1 MFALNEELA
10 QWEAELPSLHGLAR
24 LQRLGALSWHLRQR
38 DPAMAQAMAREAAPL
53 LASLAPQQRAT
64 WSARFKLVDAE
75 ASWLAGALDQARAE
89 AEAALALFGEQGH
102 DYDYDHDNAAGRAD
116 SHWLLA
122 WIGQDR
128 GDSEA
133 SDAELAQAA
142 VYARAAGDAARI
154 DIIDAAA
161 ALITVLGNL
170 QTAYARWGQRFD
182 AELGGVAPAAAGW
195 ISDYFCTCAFQ
206 RSDYG
211 RAIGHLMLSYE
222 TALAHGQIRRAII
235 VATNIG
241 NGFTSLNAHDA
252 ALDWM
257 QKGLDLARPTGWPMT
272 IGMCLMQTAET
283 LRQLGQRE
291 AAQGLLREALQTL
304 APLRGSRAYALALE
318 YQGDLALDLGNYSAA
333 LDSFTRLEERGHAL
347 NQSDFQSSAR
357 RGQAH
362 ALSHLDRPDEALCV
376 AEAALALARENGD
389 AYNQIAAL
397 NVLAAIH
404 ARHALPAPAPLDAP
418 TAVLHYLE
426 AALRLAAT
434 IDGYSVPVA
443 LLDAAAREYAAHG
456 DHVQAYAIAL
466 QASAARDQT
475 YSQQASNRAIAMQV
489 QHQTERAQT
498 EGEHHRQL
506 AAAEAQRAE
515 VLQQTSATLE
525 HLSAI
530 GQEITAH
537 LDAAAVFRALD
548 RHVHGLLDATH
559 FSVFLLEPGDEWL
572 ACAFGVEAGKP
583 VPPVRMPLSDPNA
596 NSARCVRERREILVE
611 LGEADVT
618 PNLIP
623 GTLPTLSLIFAPLR
637 VGERVLGAMTV
648 QSLLAHAYGERE
660 RLIFRTLCA
669 YGAIALDNASAYRQV
684 AATLK
689 TLSATQEQLLEKNL
703 ELEQAY
709 KALEEVS
716 LTDQLTGLRNRRF
729 FLQNV
734 DADVALSLRGYDAGQ
749 HRELTECDLMAP
761 NDLVFFM
768 VDLDHFK
775 EVNDRYGH
783 AAGDSILVQMQER
796 LREVFRESDYVI
808 RWGGEEFLVLARATH
823 RDEAHAVAER
833 MRRAVADREFV
844 LPDGVLL
851 DKTCSI
857 GFASFPFLPQ
867 QPRLLSWS
875 QVVELAD
882 QGLYVA
888 KRSGRNAWAA
898 LYSTAATR
906 PDGIFPRLMQQLD
919 QAVEDGEVRLV
930 SNLTGPLELGGE
942 RRRVGLSSDLE
953 T

>member
-38 DPAMAQAMAREAAPL
+38 DPAMAQAVAREAAPL

-170 QTAYARWGQRFD
+170 QTAYARWGQRFTG
-182 AELGGVAPAAAGW
+182 ELDRLHPAVAGW
-195 ISDYFCTCAFQ
+195 IGDYFGTSAFQ
-206 RSDYG
+206 ASEFG
-211 RAIGHLMLSYE
+211 RAIRHLMLTYE
-222 TALAHGQIRRAII
+222 AAIATGQRRRAII

-241 NGFTSLNAHDA
+241 NAFTSLNAHDA
-252 ALDWM
+252 ALEWM
-257 QKGLDLARPTGWPMT
+257 QRGLDLARPTGWPMSV
-272 IGMCLMQTAET
+272 GPALMQAAET

-434 IDGYSVPVA
+434 IDGYSVPVP

-456 DHVQAYAIAL
+456 DHAQAYAVAL
-466 QASAARDQT
+466 RAGAARDQT
-475 YSQQASNRAIAMQV
+475 YSQQAANRAIAMQV

-515 VLQQTSATLE
+515 VLQQTSATLA

-537 LDAAAVFRALD
+537 LDAAAAAPVGRRSLSQLGALRARAARDFAGAVGQRMPSQPDPRHAADPDAAVRAAAD
-548 RHVHGLLDATH
+548 RRARARRDDSAVAAAERLRRARTADLPHLVRLRRDRARQRQRLPPGGRHAQD
-559 FSVFLLEPGDEWL
+559 LERDPGP
-572 ACAFGVEAGKP
+572 AAGKKP
-583 VPPVRMPLSDPNA
+583 RAGAGLQ
-596 NSARCVRERREILVE
+596 SARRSQPDRPADRPAQPPLFPAARRRRHRNE
-611 LGEADVT
+611 L
-618 PNLIP
+618 
-623 GTLPTLSLIFAPLR
+623 APLR
-637 VGERVLGAMTV
+637 R
-648 QSLLAHAYGERE
+648 
-660 RLIFRTLCA
+660 
-669 YGAIALDNASAYRQV
+669 
-684 AATLK
+684 AAP
-689 TLSATQEQLLEKNL
+689 
-703 ELEQAY
+703 
-709 KALEEVS
+709 
-716 LTDQLTGLRNRRF
+716 RR
-729 FLQNV
+729 
-734 DADVALSLRGYDAGQ
+734 RRQ
-749 HRELTECDLMAP
+749 HR
-761 NDLVFFM
+761 
-768 VDLDHFK
+768 H
-775 EVNDRYGH
+775 
-783 AAGDSILVQMQER
+783 
-796 LREVFRESDYVI
+796 
-808 RWGGEEFLVLARATH
+808 
-823 RDEAHAVAER
+823 
-833 MRRAVADREFV
+833 
-844 LPDGVLL
+844 
-851 DKTCSI
+851 
-857 GFASFPFLPQ
+857 
-867 QPRLLSWS
+867 
-875 QVVELAD
+875 
-882 QGLYVA
+882 
-888 KRSGRNAWAA
+888 
-898 LYSTAATR
+898 
-906 PDGIFPRLMQQLD
+906 
-919 QAVEDGEVRLV
+919 
-930 SNLTGPLELGGE
+930 
-942 RRRVGLSSDLE
+942 
-953 T
+953 